1 MTEISVYLPISEA
14 QQDCLRRGATG
25 YTIRFCDEAAACDS
39 SVIFGNPDPRIV
51 MANPNLRWLQL
62 ESVGFGEYAAL
73 DWSRPGGTAM
83 VSNLAGFFAD
93 PVAETA
99 LAGILALYRGI
110 DQLGDV
116 RRRAEWIG
124 DPVRAGLRLLTS
136 AKVVLFGR
144 GAINAR
150 LGQLL
155 IPFGCTVVTFGSDWM
170 EADLEAVLAEADIV
184 VATVPDT
191 LATRGLFDARRFN
204 QMKPG
209 SVFCN
214 LGRGSLVEEAAL
226 ATVLHSG
233 HLSGAVIDVT
243 RDEPLPAG
251 HPFWKTPNT
260 ILTQHSGGG
269 TSDEIDRKINTFLA
283 NLARFHAGKPP
294 LGLIDFTKGY

>member
-1 MTEISVYLPISEA
+1 MTEISVYVPLSEA
-14 QQDCLRRGATG
+14 QQDFLRRGATG
-25 YTIRFCDEAAACDS
+25 DNIRFCDGTAACDS
-39 SVIFGNPDPRIV
+39 PVVFGNPDARIV
-51 MANPNLRWLQL
+51 MANQNLRWLQL

-73 DWSRPGGTAM
+73 DWSRPGGAAM

-110 DQLGDV
+110 DQLGEL

-124 DPVRAGLRLLTS
+124 DPIRTGLRQLTG
-136 AKVVLFGR
+136 ARVVLFGR
-144 GAINAR
+144 GAINTR

-155 IPFGCTVVTFGSDWM
+155 APFGCRVVTFGSDWLKV
-170 EADLEAVLAEADIV
+170 DLETELARADVV

-191 LATRGLFDARRFN
+191 PATRGLFDARRFS
-204 QMKPG
+204 QMKPR

-214 LGRGSLVEEAAL
+214 LGRGSLVEETAL
-226 ATVLHSG
+226 AVALNSG

-269 TSDEIDRKINTFLA
+269 TSDEIDRKINTFLT
-283 NLARFHAGKPP
+283 NLARFHAGKLP
-294 LGLIDFTKGY
+294 LGLVDFTKGY